1 MRNIVGSTL
10 VMALLLGPC
19 AEVVLAADEASAETS
34 GGGPKR
40 KARIIKT
47 APPES
52 PYIADRP
59 PASRGGKDSIE
70 GFKKHSGN
78 VVVDAF
84 VERPVGMVASAG
96 GFGVFVATLPFS
108 IFGGNTKE
116 CFQKLVKTPL
126 KYSFARPLGHYGGD
140 GDW

>member
-10 VMALLLGPC
+10 IMALLLGPC
-19 AEVVLAADEASAETS
+19 AGGILAADEAPTGSSDA
-34 GGGPKR
+34 GPKR
-40 KARIIKT
+40 RARIIKT
-47 APPES
+47 APPNS
-52 PYIADRP
+52 PYVADRP

-84 VERPVGMVASAG
+84 VERPVGMAASAG
-96 GFGVFVATLPFS
+96 GFGVFMATLPFS
-108 IFGGNTKE
+108 VLGGNTKE